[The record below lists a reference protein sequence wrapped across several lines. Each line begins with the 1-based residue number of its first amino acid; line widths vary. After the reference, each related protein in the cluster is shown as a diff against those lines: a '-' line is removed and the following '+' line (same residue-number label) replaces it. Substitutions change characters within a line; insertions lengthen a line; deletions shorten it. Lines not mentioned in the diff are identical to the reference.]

1 MKHMLIGSFFAVIA
15 LFSAP
20 SSAIGQE
27 VTMDTI
33 QPALARVLEVINEES
48 RRIPGTNVP
57 SVNQTLRAEII
68 EGPEKGDI
76 ITVEND
82 YFSLKQGDKFY
93 LTHIVNDLDGAD
105 WYTVSGPYR
114 LPSLLFFVALFVVT
128 IVLLGGKQGI
138 RGLLS
143 LIGSLFVI
151 LYILVPGILDG
162 YSPLLVSIAVSS
174 LIIIFGSYLTHGLN
188 RTTSA
193 AVVGMLITVVLT
205 GALSYLAIA
214 MTSLTG
220 VASEEAVY
228 LNFNTS
234 AGIDLSGLLLGGILI
249 GLLGVLYDIAIGQ
262 AIAVEELMRAGKEY
276 TKKHVYTRAIR
287 IGREH
292 IGALVNT
299 LAIAYV
305 GASLPLMLLYATSKT
320 SIFFTINQEIFATEI
335 LRTLIGSIGVM
346 LAVPITT
353 MIATF
358 MISARTSRS
367 SESSHHHA

>member
-1 MKHMLIGSFFAVIA
+1 MRISIVVAGIA
-15 LFSAP
+15 LSIFMPLCMVFA
-20 SSAIGQE
+20 QE
-27 VTMDTI
+27 VAMDTI

-68 EGPEKGDI
+68 EGPEKGNI

-114 LPSLLFFVALFVVT
+114 LPALLFFVALFVVT